1 MASSD
6 SNPSSRRL
14 FIRGLSVLSAETA
27 VAPFESTARFS
38 EALGGRAI
46 FPLSLAASDDVAAIA
61 SLPEYAKLDRTTQM
75 ALAAARRTI
84 TRAEGQHGVVGCVSL
99 GSSRGPTESIERS
112 LEELRSGA
120 TRMSALTSPVT
131 TAGNLSS
138 WIAQQILS
146 GSLATSAAPI
156 AAISTSMTCSSAFQS
171 LIVSYAML
179 QGGIAETCLFGGS
192 EACLTPY
199 TMAQLDALRIYSTIR
214 DATPCRPCAVSDD
227 GENTVVLGEAAGTA
241 LLVRDSGP
249 RLPGDLELLG
259 IGWAVEQI
267 PSATGITDEGQ
278 AFESAMRMAR
288 KTLPEG
294 TSVDGVILHAPGT
307 VRGDRA
313 EQVAVKRAFGE
324 VEMFTTKHR
333 SGHTYGA
340 SGMVSLA
347 LAQELLTGTM
357 WRGVGYE
364 STLAPLGSRSPKA
377 FAVNTAGFGGN
388 AVTVVVAAPNS

>member
-1 MASSD
+1 
-6 SNPSSRRL
+6 
-14 FIRGLSVLSAETA
+14 LSAETA
-27 VAPFESTARFS
+27 VAPFESTERFS
-38 EALGGRAI
+38 EPLGGRAV

-61 SLPEYAKLDRTTQM
+61 SLSEYAKLDRTTQM
-75 ALAAARRTI
+75 ALAAARRTK
-84 TRAEGQHGVVGCVSL
+84 TRSEGHHGFVGCVSL

-112 LEELRSGA
+112 LEELRSGT

-138 WIAQQILS
+138 WVAQELLR
-146 GSLATSAAPI
+146 GSSPTSAVPV
-156 AAISTSMTCSSAFQS
+156 AALSTSMTCSSAFQS

-179 QGGIAETCLFGGS
+179 QAGVAGTCLFGGS

-199 TMAQLDALRIYSTIR
+199 TMAQLDALRIYSDIR
-214 DATPCRPCAVSDD
+214 DSVPCRPCSVCAE
-227 GENTVVLGEAAGTA
+227 GESTLVLGEAAGTA
-241 LLVRDSGP
+241 LLVRDSAP

-267 PSATGITDEGQ
+267 PSATGISEDGQ
-278 AFESAMRMAR
+278 AFESAMRMAL
-288 KTLPEG
+288 KAIPTG
-294 TSVDGVILHAPGT
+294 ISVDGVILHAPGT

-313 EQVAVKRAFGE
+313 EQAAVKRVLGD
-324 VEMFTTKHR
+324 VDMFTTKHR

-347 LAQELLTGTM
+347 LAQELLTGTV

-364 STLAPLGSRSPKA
+364 STLAPLGTRSPKA
-377 FAVNTAGFGGN
+377 FAINTAGFGGN
-388 AVTVVVAAPNS
+388 AVTVVVSAPNS